1 MRTFF
6 TDEDIYAALMETRK
20 ELVSQEEE
28 IDTCSLIDENGNVL

>member
-6 TDEDIYAALMETRK
+6 TDEDIYAALMESRK
-20 ELVSQEEE
+20 ELVSQEE